1 MIKTF
6 IRKILGVKD
15 QRDPTEP
22 VILGPDE
29 HGIDPRSVSSNAIR
43 VTQALQEAGYQAFVV
58 GGAVRDMLL
67 GVKPKDFDIATDATP
82 EQVKKLFRRAFIIGR
97 RFQIVHVMFGQD
109 LLEVTTFR
117 GNGSDNAP

>member
-43 VTQALQEAGYQAFVV
+43 VTQALQAADVEIVST
-58 GGAVRDMLL
+58 GGSAAL
-67 GVKPKDFDIATDATP
+67 PSET
-82 EQVKKLFRRAFIIGR
+82 
-97 RFQIVHVMFGQD
+97 
-109 LLEVTTFR
+109 
-117 GNGSDNAP
+117 

>member
-58 GGAVRDMLL
+58 GGCVRDSLL
-67 GVKPKDFDIATDATP
+67 DMTPKEFDVATSATP
-82 EQVKKLFRRAFIIGR
+82 EQACGHQDPDKEGPRMHLYLWL
-97 RFQIVHVMFGQD
+97 QETGQ
-109 LLEVTTFR
+109 TCR
-117 GNGSDNAP
+117 